1 MNADDP
7 LAALRPP
14 ADSVWTVLCVDDE
27 ANILSALKRC
37 LRNAG
42 YSVLTAASGDQA
54 LALLEQMPV
63 DLVLSDMRMPGMDGA
78 QLLEQV
84 HTRWPQV
91 VRLLLTGQADIDA
104 TVAAIN
110 RGRILRYLRKPW
122 DEAELLGALA
132 EGAQRLALT
141 RDKARLEALTQHQN
155 EQLKALNGE
164 LEQRVGLRTAELA
177 EALQK
182 LQRNHLK
189 AIKVFSNLLEL
200 RGDQHAGH
208 GRRVAETAR
217 DIARAMG
224 LADAELLQVFVAG
237 LLHDIGLIGSL
248 DKLLATPVVRY
259 NVDEMALY
267 RSHPVAG
274 EQSLMALDDLQPAL
288 AFIRGHHERFDGEG
302 FPDRLAAAAIPIGA
316 RILAVADTFDYLQHG
331 RLIDARLSVAEARA
345 CLRQGRGSQFC
356 PEVLDVFLHITE
368 PQKPK
373 PRPQALRV
381 PSAALV
387 ADMVLAADLVSA
399 RGILMLTAGHRLTPS
414 LINRVCEFEL
424 REGSQLLILIK
435 PQGTN

>member
-1 MNADDP
+1 MNADDQ

-14 ADSVWTVLCVDDE
+14 ADGVWTVLCVDDE

-42 YSVLTAASGDQA
+42 YDVLTASSGDQA
-54 LALLEQMPV
+54 LALLAQMPV

-84 HTRWPQV
+84 HSRWPQV

-132 EGAQRLALT
+132 EGVQRLALI

-155 EQLKALNGE
+155 EQLTVLNGE

-189 AIKVFSNLLEL
+189 TIKVFSNLLEL

-224 LADAELLQVFVAG
+224 LADADLLQVFIAG

-259 NVDEMALY
+259 SVGEMTLY
-267 RSHPVAG
+267 RSHPVAS
-274 EQSLMALDDLQPAL
+274 EQSLMALDDLQPTL

-302 FPDRLAAAAIPIGA
+302 FPDRLAATAIPIGA

-331 RLIDARLSVAEARA
+331 RLIDARLSVAEARTR
-345 CLRQGRGSQFC
+345 LRQGRGSQFC
-356 PEVLDVFLHITE
+356 PEVLDAFLRITE

-424 REGSQLLILIK
+424 CEGSQLLILIK
-435 PQGTN
+435 PPGTN

>member
-1 MNADDP
+1 MNADDR

-14 ADSVWTVLCVDDE
+14 ADGVWTVLCVDDE

-42 YSVLTAASGDQA
+42 YGVLTASSGDQA
-54 LALLEQMPV
+54 LALLAQTPV

-84 HTRWPQV
+84 HSRWPQV

-132 EGAQRLALT
+132 EGVQRLALSRET
-141 RDKARLEALTQHQN
+141 ARLEALTQHQN

-164 LEQRVGLRTAELA
+164 LEQRVGLRTTELA
-177 EALQK
+177 EALQQ
-182 LQRNHLK
+182 LERNHLK

-200 RGDQHAGH
+200 RGDQLAGH

-224 LADAELLQVFVAG
+224 LADAELLQVFIAG

-259 NVDEMALY
+259 SVGEMALY
-267 RSHPVAG
+267 RSHPVAS
-274 EQSLMALDDLQPAL
+274 EQSLMALDDLQPTL
-288 AFIRGHHERFDGEG
+288 ASIRGHHERFDGEG
-302 FPDRLAAAAIPIGA
+302 FPDRLAATAIPIGA

-331 RLIDARLSVAEARA
+331 RLIDARLSVADARA

-356 PEVLDVFLHITE
+356 PEVLDVFLRITE

-373 PRPQALRV
+373 PRPQALRL
-381 PSAALV
+381 PSSALV
-387 ADMVLAADLVSA
+387 AGMVLAADLVSA

-424 REGSQLLILIK
+424 CEGSQLLILIK
-435 PQGTN
+435 PPDTN